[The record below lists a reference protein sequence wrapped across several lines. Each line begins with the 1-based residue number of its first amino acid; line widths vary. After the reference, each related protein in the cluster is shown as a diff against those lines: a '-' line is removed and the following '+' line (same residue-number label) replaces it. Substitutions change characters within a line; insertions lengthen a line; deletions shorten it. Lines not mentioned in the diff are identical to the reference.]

1 MTASKKKKKTTT
13 APAGKKKA
21 KATGARKPGRPARL
35 SREDIIAISVALLEE
50 EPVENFTLARVAKKL
65 DTVSMALYN
74 YFDSREALLCA
85 VADHICMG
93 FAMPRSRGRQ
103 SWQNRLRAWLNA
115 VRDLAEQHPV
125 ILKVLGVDGQT
136 TAGWLRVTLTVC
148 HTLHEEGMRGKQL
161 AINSYHFCS
170 QAVALL
176 MFESMG
182 ANFHS
187 SMSLSHLDELEP
199 EEQNFLLELRPY
211 HASLTT
217 DEILAKG
224 FNQMLRELEL
234 ELSTLE
240 GQA

>member
-1 MTASKKKKKTTT
+1 MAASNKRNSATAL
-13 APAGKKKA
+13 AGKTKPE
-21 KATGARKPGRPARL
+21 ATAARKPGRPPRL
-35 SREDIIAISVALLEE
+35 SREDIIATSVALLEK
-50 EPVENFTLARVAKKL
+50 EPVENFTLARVAKEL

-85 VADHICMG
+85 VADHICLG

-103 SWQNRLRAWLNA
+103 SWQTRLRAWLEA
-115 VRDLAEQHPV
+115 VRSLAEQHPV

-136 TAGWLRVTLTVC
+136 TAGWLRVSLTVSR
-148 HTLHEEGMRGKQL
+148 TLHEEGMRGKQL

-170 QAVALL
+170 QVVALL

-187 SMSLSHLDELEP
+187 SISLSHLDELEK
-199 EEQNFLLELRPY
+199 EEQDFLLELRPY

-217 DEILAKG
+217 DEILEKG
-224 FNQMLRELEL
+224 FSQMLRELEV
-234 ELSTLE
+234 ELSKLKSQT
-240 GQA
+240 